1 MNIAA
6 LLSGGVD
13 SSVAVHLLCEQG
25 LKPDLFYIKIGM
37 DDDGYSCPQE
47 EDLEIVRAMARK
59 YGLKHEVVDLQQEYW
74 DQVVAYT
81 IDKVRRGF
89 TPNPDVMCNR
99 LIKFGAFDQKV
110 GHLYDKTATGHYAN
124 TIKCKSENVK
134 FKIDSE
140 ADGCDS
146 PYQNEWESLCANNSD
161 FSLFPSTFLGT
172 TPDPVKD
179 QTDFLAQLEGWQV
192 EHSLF
197 PIGNMAKGEVR
208 RIAEEAKL
216 PSARRKDSQGICFLG
231 KINYNEF
238 IERFLG
244 KKEGPIVEI
253 ETGKILGKHQ
263 GFWFHT
269 IGQRK
274 GLYLSGGPWFVVK
287 KDIEQNIVYVSKG
300 YQPEA
305 QMKDELVMR
314 DMHWITLDPFE
325 VSGFRF
331 QVSDSFKFQIV
342 SSSKDQVS
350 CGNELKPETLKLET
364 LKPAPQPSLP
374 VLFKI
379 RHVAELRSGHLTK
392 RTDGSYYLKM
402 AEKTNGVAPGQFCV
416 IYTPDARICLGS
428 GEIAW
433 E

>member
-1 MNIAA
+1 MTIAA

-25 LKPDLFYIKIGM
+25 HRPDLFYIKIGM
-37 DDDGYSCPQE
+37 NDEGYSCPQE
-47 EDLEIVRAMARK
+47 EDLEIVQAMARR
-59 YGLKHEVVDLQQEYW
+59 YGLHYEVVDLQKEYW
-74 DQVVAYT
+74 DNVVAYT

-110 GHLYDKTATGHYAN
+110 GHQYDKTATGHYASIMTGSLSWCN
-124 TIKCKSENVK
+124 GQLIMDNGQLSTQT
-134 FKIDSE
+134 
-140 ADGCDS
+140 DS
-146 PYQNEWESLCANNSD
+146 PFSIINSPLLPANPVW
-161 FSLFPSTFLGT
+161 LAT

-192 EHSLF
+192 GHSLF
-197 PIGNMAKGEVR
+197 PIGMMAKGEVR

-216 PSARRKDSQGICFLG
+216 PSAHRKDSQGICFLG

-244 KKEGPIVEI
+244 KQEGPIVEI
-253 ETGKILGKHQ
+253 ETGKVLGKHQ

-287 KDIEQNIVYVSKG
+287 KDIEENIVYVSRG

-314 DMHWITLDPFE
+314 DMHWITLNPFE
-325 VSGFRF
+325 LLAAPNSVL
-331 QVSDSFKFQIV
+331 
-342 SSSKDQVS
+342 SSLNSTTTQNPKLS
-350 CGNELKPETLKLET
+350 TLN
-364 LKPAPQPSLP
+364 SLACK
-374 VLFKI
+374 FKI
-379 RHVAELRSGHLTK
+379 RHVSQLL
-392 RTDGSYYLKM
+392 DGTLSALSDGGYYLKM
-402 AEKTNGVAPGQFCV
+402 DAKTNGVAPGQFCV
-416 IYTPDARICLGS
+416 IYTPDGRICLGS